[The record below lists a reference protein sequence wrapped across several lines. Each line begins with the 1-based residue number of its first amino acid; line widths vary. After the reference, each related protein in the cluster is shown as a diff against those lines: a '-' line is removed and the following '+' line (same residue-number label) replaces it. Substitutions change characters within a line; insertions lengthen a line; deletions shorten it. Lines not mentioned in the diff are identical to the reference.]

1 MTMRVA
7 VVMPMHWSFSLGGA
21 EMQVR
26 MLVERLAMDPEAE
39 VHFIAREVHP
49 DYRPSGYTL
58 HKLRGRRSI
67 AGTFATDIPDLLSML
82 RALQPEVVYQRIGCA
97 YTAAVALHGKTHS
110 CRTLWHV
117 SSDSDIDPQPMS
129 FGIRLP
135 FLKLDRWLIDY
146 GARRVQ
152 SVVTQTATQSRRLAE
167 RFGRSDAIQLPN
179 FHPSPGALTPK
190 PALATT
196 VCWVGNLK
204 PLKRP
209 EVFIELSEQLS
220 SLPDVEFV
228 IVGARQMDGPVWDA
242 LAGAMASQP
251 NLRYLGHLRQEEV
264 NELLSRAHI
273 LVNTSVYEGMPNTFI
288 QAWSRQV
295 PVVSLCVDPDRLL
308 ADEGLGFCADG
319 SVPALVEHVRG
330 LVTDPALR
338 SAIGERAAQFARAH
352 FSSANL
358 DRLVQLIKGTS
369 DPDTTTPT
377 HHPALPAAKADRS
390 GIQ

>member
-1 MTMRVA
+1 MKTTRVA

-26 MLVERLAMDPEAE
+26 MLVERLALDPELE

-67 AGTFATDIPDLLSML
+67 AGTFTTDIPDLLSML
-82 RALQPEVVYQRIGCA
+82 RALQPDVVYQRIGCA
-97 YTAAVALHGKTHS
+97 YTAAVALHGQTHP

-117 SSDSDIDPQPMS
+117 SSDSDIDPQPMN

-179 FHPSPGALTPK
+179 FHPSPEALAPK
-190 PALATT
+190 PAHAPAPATT

-204 PLKRP
+204 P
-209 EVFIELSEQLS
+209 
-220 SLPDVEFV
+220 
-228 IVGARQMDGPVWDA
+228 
-242 LAGAMASQP
+242 
-251 NLRYLGHLRQEEV
+251 HLRQEEV

-319 SVPALVEHVRG
+319 SVPALVEHVRR

-377 HHPALPAAKADRS
+377 HRPALPAATADRS